1 MSISFS
7 LPHLANFC
15 DGVRK
20 EEHHFTNEMST
31 FYLQK
36 TWIDAGWVLGER
48 GKARGARHIPCG
60 SFSTLSSLK
69 LSSFPSCP
77 SCRTCGGL

>member
-1 MSISFS
+1 MNISFS
-7 LPHLANFC
+7 LPYLVHFC

-20 EEHHFTNEMST
+20 EETHFTDEMST

-36 TWIDAGWVLGER
+36 SLTPAGWTLGRR

-60 SFSTLSSLK
+60 SFSTPFSLK
-69 LSSFPSCP
+69 LSSFPNCP
-77 SCRTCGGL
+77 SCRTCCGK